1 MFNQSNGVQVHDFE
15 PRGNSYHFELRDYIR
30 ILAKNWYVVASA
42 MVLGVLL
49 AVGATLMMT
58 PKYESTSTLYVSVR
72 TGVAGATGDL
82 YQGASFAQTA
92 VTSYVDVATSAI
104 VLDRVADELTGDV
117 TTSQLRRMLTVTSPP
132 ESVLIRITAANS
144 NPQLAAEIAN
154 VTGEEFT
161 DVVENE
167 IEITSAGGDSPVQ
180 VRTIDPGIVPV
191 NPTSPNM
198 LLNIALGLI
207 LGTIIGIGLAVLR
220 GLMDTRIHTVAEI
233 EQLSD
238 IPVVGRIANDD
249 QISQRPLVV
258 HDEPRSPR
266 AEAFRTLRTNLQF
279 LGAGDG
285 TRTFV
290 VTSAM
295 PNEGKTHVVANLAVV
310 LAESGARVALV
321 EADLRKPRLAQVM
334 GIEGG
339 AGLSDVLIGR
349 AELADVIQP
358 WGTDNLTVL
367 PAGQIPPNPS
377 ELLGS
382 AAMRRTLNKLAEY
395 ADYVLVDAPPILPVT
410 DAAVISGFTSG
421 TLLVAS
427 AGNTTRQDLKH
438 AINSLKT
445 VEGRL
450 LGVIVNKVSTK
461 SSDISGY
468 TSYKYGDVDKR
479 DKTRTSRVS

>member
-1 MFNQSNGVQVHDFE
+1 MFQQSNGVHFQDPE
-15 PRGNSYHFELRDYIR
+15 PRRKEYHLELRDYMR
-30 ILAKNWYVVASA
+30 ILAKNWLLVIGGI
-42 MVLGVLL
+42 VLGVAL
-49 AVGATLMMT
+49 AVVATLSMN

-72 TGVAGATGDL
+72 TGMADATGDL

-92 VTSYVDVATSAI
+92 VTSYVDVATSAL
-104 VLDRVADELTGDV
+104 VLDRVADDLSTDLTTG
-117 TTSQLRRMLTVTSPP
+117 QLRKMLTVTSPP
-132 ESVLIRITAANS
+132 ESVLIKITAANP

-154 VTGEEFT
+154 TTGEKFT
-161 DVVENE
+161 RVVENE
-167 IEITSAGGDSPVQ
+167 IEITGRSGDSPVQ
-180 VRTIDPGIVPV
+180 VRTIDPGVVPV
-191 NPTSPNM
+191 EPSSPNM

-207 LGTIIGIGLAVLR
+207 LGAILGIGLAMLR
-220 GLMDTRIHTVAEI
+220 GLMDTRLHTVADV
-233 EQLSD
+233 EQLSE
-238 IPVVGRIANDD
+238 IPVVGRIAHDD
-249 QISQRPLVV
+249 HISQRPLIV

-310 LAESGARVALV
+310 LAESGARVALI
-321 EADLRKPRLAQVM
+321 EADLRKPRLARVM
-334 GIEGG
+334 GIEGA

-358 WGTDNLTVL
+358 WGTENLTVL

-382 AAMRRTLNKLAEY
+382 AAMRRTIHKMAEY
-395 ADYVLVDAPPILPVT
+395 ADYVLIDAPPILPVT
-410 DAAVISGFTSG
+410 DAAVISGLTSG
-421 TLLVAS
+421 ALLVAS
-427 AGNTTRQDLKH
+427 VGNTTRQDFSH
-438 AINSLKT
+438 AINSLET

-450 LGVIVNKVSTK
+450 LGVIVNNVSPK

-468 TSYKYGDVDKR
+468 TSYRYGDLDKA
-479 DKTRTSRVS
+479 DKVKTTRPA